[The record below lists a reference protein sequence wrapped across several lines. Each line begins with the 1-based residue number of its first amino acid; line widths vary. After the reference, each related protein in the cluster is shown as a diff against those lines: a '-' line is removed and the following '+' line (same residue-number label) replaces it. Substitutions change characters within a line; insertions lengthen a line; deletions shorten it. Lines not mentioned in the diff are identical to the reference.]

1 MKKLLLSFLIL
12 ASHHLFAAEL
22 EGVEFA
28 ETYKLGDSTLVLNGM
43 GMRLAT
49 FVKVKV
55 YAAGLYLEAKTSDGE
70 KIIASDTKKV
80 VRMVFKR
87 DVDAD
92 VIQESWTE
100 GFEKQ
105 CKKKELKTLL
115 PSLAQLN
122 ALMSDMKDGEEMLY
136 TFDQG
141 TVEVFI
147 GGASRGKVENNRM
160 AQLLLGCWIGPKPPN
175 KELKAG
181 MLGKWLLS
189 ILGIINRASGGL
201 RESNFFHAHQG
212 LGS

>member
-1 MKKLLLSFLIL
+1 MNKLLLSFLIL
-12 ASHHLFAAEL
+12 ASHNLFAAVL

-28 ETYKLGDSTLVLNGM
+28 ETYKLDGSTLVLNGT

-55 YAAGLYLEAKTSDGE
+55 YAAGLYLETKATDGQ

-100 GFEKQ
+100 GFEHQ
-105 CKKKELKTLL
+105 CKRDERKTLL
-115 PSLAQLN
+115 SSLAQLN
-122 ALMSDMKDGEEMLY
+122 SLMSDMKEGEEMLY

-147 GGASRGKVENNRM
+147 GGVSRGKVENNRM
-160 AQLLLGCWIGPKPPN
+160 AQLLLGCWIGSKPPN

-181 MLGKWLLS
+181 MLGK
-189 ILGIINRASGGL
+189 
-201 RESNFFHAHQG
+201 
-212 LGS
+212 